1 MVKFVDKCNGCADGC
16 HGCGLDSVK
25 VKICDR
31 CGEEN
36 AEFTDGT
43 EDFCEDCLM
52 QVLDDILTNDLD
64 IYDKIKAI
72 KYTTGQPFWEV

>member
-1 MVKFVDKCNGCADGC
+1 MVKFVDKCNGCPDGC

-25 VKICDR
+25 VKYCDR
-31 CGEEN
+31 CGEDK

-52 QVLDDILTNDLD
+52 QLLDDILFNDLD
-64 IYDKIKAI
+64 IYDKIEAVKH
-72 KYTTGQPFWEV
+72 TTGQTFWEV

>member
-52 QVLDDILTNDLD
+52 QYLDNVLYYDLD
-64 IYDKIKAI
+64 IYDKIEAVKHI
-72 KYTTGQPFWEV
+72 TKQSFSEF